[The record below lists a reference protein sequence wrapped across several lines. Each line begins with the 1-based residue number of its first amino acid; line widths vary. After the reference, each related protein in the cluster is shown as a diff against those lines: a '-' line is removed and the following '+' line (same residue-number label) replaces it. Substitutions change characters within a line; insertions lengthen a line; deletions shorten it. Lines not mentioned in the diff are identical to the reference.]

1 MNVTISANGNLRYI
15 WDDELGQML
24 RPLNNVRQ
32 IARASHVEPTDD
44 GKWIADMGPVGGGI
58 LGPFDNRADA
68 LRQEVAYLRYHLGL

>member
-1 MNVTISANGNLRYI
+1 MNVTISADGNLRYI

-32 IARASHVEPTDD
+32 IARASHVEPTDN
-44 GKWIADMGPVGGGI
+44 GQWTADMGPVGGCI